1 MPGARVGRRGRGQAT
16 IMSRPRDHYGSG
28 VIVQYVGEV
37 ALAAWGETREG
48 GIVQPQRQMYSV
60 YLREGAE

>member
-1 MPGARVGRRGRGQAT
+1 
-16 IMSRPRDHYGSG
+16 MSRPRDHYGSG
-28 VIVQYVGEV
+28 VIVQYVEEV
-37 ALAAWGETREG
+37 ALATWGETREG

>member
-1 MPGARVGRRGRGQAT
+1 
-16 IMSRPRDHYGSG
+16 MSRPRDHYGSG

-37 ALAAWGETREG
+37 ALAAWRETREG